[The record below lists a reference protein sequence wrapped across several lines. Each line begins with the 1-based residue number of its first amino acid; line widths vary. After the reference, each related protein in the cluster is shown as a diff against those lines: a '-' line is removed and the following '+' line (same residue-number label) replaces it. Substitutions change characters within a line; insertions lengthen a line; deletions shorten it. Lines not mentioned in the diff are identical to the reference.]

1 VTGGLLGALTSA
13 GISEEDAQVFVE
25 GVRRCGTLVVTRVPQ
40 SELPRMP
47 AGAPSERLESIDL
60 CEHLD

>member
-1 VTGGLLGALTSA
+1 LTSA

-25 GVRRCGTLVVTRVPQ
+25 GMRRCGTLVVTRVPQ